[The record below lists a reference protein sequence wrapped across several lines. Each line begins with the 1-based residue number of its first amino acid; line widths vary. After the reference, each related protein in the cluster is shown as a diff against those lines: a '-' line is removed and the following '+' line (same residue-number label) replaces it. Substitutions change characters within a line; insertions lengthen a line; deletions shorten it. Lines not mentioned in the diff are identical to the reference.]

1 MIVEVIIL
9 EVIGEE
15 GKKKAIQKDMSQK
28 IIIIINQIK
37 DFTQRIITKV
47 KIKVEIET
55 NTIIISIDLI
65 IKNSTNK
72 KFLKAEILIMKQ
84 IIILILNRMKGSLR
98 VVEIF
103 PMVEIII
110 HLNLFIK
117 IEIKIIKIMIH
128 KNENRNKGWK

>member
-1 MIVEVIIL
+1 MIVEEIIL